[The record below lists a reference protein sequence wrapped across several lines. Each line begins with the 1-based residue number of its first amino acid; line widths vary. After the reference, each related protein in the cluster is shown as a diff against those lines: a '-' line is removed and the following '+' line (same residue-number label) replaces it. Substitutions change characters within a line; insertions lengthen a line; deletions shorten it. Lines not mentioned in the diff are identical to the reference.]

1 MTFAKT
7 ARNIF
12 AHFNEL
18 LKQIEAEDDND
29 ARDKMKLTRKSE
41 PLNDHN
47 SGIYKYI
54 ETFLKRISP
63 AHPLEEGK
71 VLSKDEAARDEHQ
84 KKIEAATLQTMQR

>member
-1 MTFAKT
+1 M

-18 LKQIEAEDDND
+18 LKLIEAEDDNV
-29 ARDKMKLTRKSE
+29 ARDKMKLARKSE

-63 AHPLEEGK
+63 EQPLEEGK

-84 KKIEAATLQTMQR
+84 KKKEAATLQTKQR